1 MGNEYKKNNME
12 IGLIIYAVM
21 MGICVVFVFTEY
33 IIGNLKDGNGL
44 KKWWRQNVVGDWK
57 SNHPRV

>member
-1 MGNEYKKNNME
+1 ME

-21 MGICVVFVFTEY
+21 MGICVVFVLTEY
-33 IIGNLKDGNGL
+33 VIGNLKDGNGL